1 MITHLAIAFFKL
13 VTLLYLQQNTLQT
26 MVSLLELQRFTI
38 LEVIAD
44 DMIENPFFEGYS

>member
-1 MITHLAIAFFKL
+1 MITHLAIAFFEL
-13 VTLLYLQQNTLQT
+13 VTSLYLQQNTLQT